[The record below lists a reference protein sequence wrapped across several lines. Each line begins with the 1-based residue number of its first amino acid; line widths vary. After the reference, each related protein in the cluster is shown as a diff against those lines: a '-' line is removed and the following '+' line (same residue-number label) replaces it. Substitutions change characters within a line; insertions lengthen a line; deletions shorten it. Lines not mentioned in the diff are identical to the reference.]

1 MAPFLSTSGIT
12 TFQDLISQA
21 KKLERTNP
29 KVLTNFQSTSRND
42 RDKSKRTEGVKY
54 TATTFNVEK
63 GKNVAEPHKPEQ
75 VKASALGITGNESR
89 PLPSLKDRMNKKY
102 SFKRDKV
109 HKIFKDAVREGLQL
123 PEYKSPEEQN
133 KKDHPSYCPYHR
145 VLGHTIEDCYVFKD
159 WVERQYQEG
168 KITLSKNVL
177 SEQPAEHTRYVTTL
191 NSQGSSQGE
200 VIVVGNKVILPST
213 EDDKLSSIP
222 EELWEVFI
230 SKRSMK
236 MLKRLAELPGISWKR
251 SQEPP
256 KGPQQTKQS
265 KKKNK
270 KKKREQS
277 KRKKSIIE
285 EYIETLDE
293 YEQKERVLITLKD
306 YFPDEVKE
314 LLGELAKEVDENDED
329 VQVETCRVISG
340 GEYPLYNPEDGDNDD
355 YDSFSEPEE
364 SYDRYGRPYI
374 SKKQKKKIAFRE
386 RVKKANAKLL
396 EPYQQTKPKEPYY
409 TPKTP
414 KYKVL
419 RKVMPAED
427 IHSFIQRVTEE
438 STNRL
443 SQLDIEDAEW
453 DGRYPPEISGQ
464 NFVSEIIDS
473 SAPAKTANA
482 KKISISQVVKIKK
495 DKRRD
500 LAIEKGL
507 DLPRPKRS
515 CLMHLDSHPNY
526 CPYHRL
532 VGHTIEE
539 CKKFQNWLQ
548 RHVSM
553 GNLTLTEDY
562 FEERGECCAIA
573 VLDNSE
579 DELNFPDEEEGIP
592 QQVHQMQ
599 LRTGKTLQPRQASS
613 SNDRNKG
620 NASSSND
627 RNKGKILEED
637 NVSPKKPSK
646 RPNYIIDHLRSTVFF
661 GVWN

>member
-1 MAPFLSTSGIT
+1 MRWRNLSIKCEQPLDQPQAVGLLLGNIDNWMAPFLSTSGIT

-63 GKNVAEPHKPEQ
+63 GKGVLDPHKPEQ
-75 VKASALGITGNESR
+75 VKASSLGITGNESR

-102 SFKRDKV
+102 SFRRDKV

-123 PEYKSPEEQN
+123 PECKRLEEQN

-177 SEQPAEHTRYVTTL
+177 SKQPAEHTRYVTTL

-213 EDDKLSSIP
+213 EDDKFSSIP

-236 MLKRLAELPGISWKR
+236 MLKRLAKLPGISWKR

-256 KGPQQTKQS
+256 KGPQTKQS

-270 KKKREQS
+270 KKRREQS
-277 KRKKSIIE
+277 KCKKSIIE

-306 YFPDEVKE
+306 YFPEEVKE

-419 RKVMPAED
+419 RKVMHAED

-443 SQLDIEDAEW
+443 LQLDIEDAQW
-453 DGRYPPEISGQ
+453 DESGRYPPETSGQ

-473 SAPAKTANA
+473 SAPAKTTNA

-500 LAIEKGL
+500 LFDLAIE
-507 DLPRPKRS
+507 
-515 CLMHLDSHPNY
+515 
-526 CPYHRL
+526 
-532 VGHTIEE
+532 
-539 CKKFQNWLQ
+539 
-548 RHVSM
+548 
-553 GNLTLTEDY
+553 
-562 FEERGECCAIA
+562 
-573 VLDNSE
+573 
-579 DELNFPDEEEGIP
+579 
-592 QQVHQMQ
+592 
-599 LRTGKTLQPRQASS
+599 
-613 SNDRNKG
+613 
-620 NASSSND
+620 
-627 RNKGKILEED
+627 
-637 NVSPKKPSK
+637 
-646 RPNYIIDHLRSTVFF
+646 
-661 GVWN
+661 